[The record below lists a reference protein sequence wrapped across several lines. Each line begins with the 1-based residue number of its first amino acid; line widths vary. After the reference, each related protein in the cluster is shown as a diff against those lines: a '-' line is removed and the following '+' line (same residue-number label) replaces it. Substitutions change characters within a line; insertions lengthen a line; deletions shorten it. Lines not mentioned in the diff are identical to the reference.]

1 MTHNWDVKAVIG
13 KAIEEDKIPNLT
25 VRIRQGIVECEM
37 EDLIVRHYC
46 DNLHFDSEG
55 KKESLLDALCET
67 IQRHVNMC
75 LDYEEDTK
83 DYHLYIM
90 DTRQI
95 RQLFRTALDN
105 MSETDIPDHASY
117 GLGDVMSQLFGD
129 KWGIE
134 ITVYNASVSHPYDME
149 ILSAELIND
158 PTM

>member
-25 VRIRQGIVECEM
+25 VTIREGIVECEM

-46 DNLHFDSEG
+46 DNLRFDSEG

-75 LDYEEDTK
+75 LEYEEETEN
-83 DYHLYIM
+83 YHLYIM
-90 DTRQI
+90 DTREI
-95 RQLFRTALDN
+95 RKLFKSAFDN
-105 MSETDIPDHASY
+105 MPETDIPDHASY
-117 GLGDVMSQLFGD
+117 GLCDVIGKLFGD
-129 KWGIE
+129 KCGIQ
-134 ITVYNASVSHPYDME
+134 ITVYNADLSHPNDME
-149 ILSAELIND
+149 IFSVELIDD